1 MFRGILFQP
10 FNNWMEGA
18 KEDLVDMFI
27 VHTMA
32 EIQVSKALKQW
43 QEYLFYFV
51 YKMANISYHTNEWN
65 FLFVITIS
73 VQSNFASV
81 YVVQYWFKSSQVSE

>member
-1 MFRGILFQP
+1 MEGCQYSTIAIAVPLLESFLCFDYFMYILPSDGCSCFTNQMFLQP

-32 EIQVSKALKQW
+32 EIQVSCSDSK
-43 QEYLFYFV
+43 
-51 YKMANISYHTNEWN
+51 
-65 FLFVITIS
+65 
-73 VQSNFASV
+73 
-81 YVVQYWFKSSQVSE
+81 